1 MGLFYH
7 ISETFHQRRTGSGN
21 YFDFAYLA
29 FLVCGRI
36 VLMQFS
42 VGVVLVKGK
51 KALMQL
57 RDIKPNIVLPGH
69 WSVPGGHVGG
79 EESVEEAA
87 KREFKE
93 ETGYFLKNPKLFKTE
108 AYEIN
113 GKKVKRHLFYE
124 VYDGKQEIKCLEGQ
138 KMEFKSPNAFK
149 RMKIFPGHANF
160 VREAIK
166 LANR

>member
-1 MGLFYH
+1 
-7 ISETFHQRRTGSGN
+7 
-21 YFDFAYLA
+21 
-29 FLVCGRI
+29 
-36 VLMQFS
+36 MQFS
-42 VGVVLVKGK
+42 VGIVLVKGK

-69 WSVPGGHVGG
+69 WSIPGGYVGEG
-79 EESVEEAA
+79 ESVKEAA

-93 ETGYFLKNPKLFKTE
+93 ETGYLLKNPKLFKTE

-113 GKKVKRHLFYE
+113 DKKVKRHLFYE
-124 VYDGKQEIKCLEGQ
+124 AYDGKQEIKCLEGQ
-138 KMEFKSPNAFK
+138 KMEFKSPREFK
-149 RMKIFPGHANF
+149 RMKIFPGHADF